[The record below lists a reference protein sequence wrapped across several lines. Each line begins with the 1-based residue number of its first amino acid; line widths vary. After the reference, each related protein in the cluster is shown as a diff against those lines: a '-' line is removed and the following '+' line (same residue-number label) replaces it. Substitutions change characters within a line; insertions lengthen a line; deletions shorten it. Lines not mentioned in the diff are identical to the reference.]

1 MSACAA
7 VHPQLP
13 AFVAGELS
21 SSARAQVRQH
31 LHQCCQCR
39 GEAGLLQRA
48 QSALGELRNEA
59 VDPRHEAMFADLHQA
74 IVASTVAAPPFRPV
88 GAADSRTA
96 GPSARVVAAAAAALL
111 LSVGFLIGAG
121 AGGESGLAT
130 PGVSF
135 RPPVV
140 AMTTAA
146 AGRDAIVVVP
156 YAGPRVELRPLGF
169 DRAAAEVQDP
179 FGRTDGAGAAGLLA
193 RRRLRTL
200 VEEGAPIPPVE
211 PERASTVGADT
222 TPR

>member
-1 MSACAA
+1 MSACDS

-21 SSARAQVRQH
+21 EVVRAQVRHH
-31 LHQCCQCR
+31 LHQCCRCR

-48 QSALGELRNEA
+48 RSALVGLRDEA
-59 VDPRHEAMFADLHQA
+59 ADPRHEAMFADLHQA
-74 IVASTVAAPPFRPV
+74 IVASTVAAQPV
-88 GAADSRTA
+88 GEVGASGARTT

-121 AGGESGLAT
+121 AGGASGLAT
-130 PGVSF
+130 PGGVSK
-135 RPPVV
+135 
-140 AMTTAA
+140 AAGATSTTAA
-146 AGRDAIVVVP
+146 PARDAIVVVP

-169 DRAAAEVQDP
+169 DRAAGEVQDP
-179 FGRTDGAGAAGLLA
+179 FVQTNGAGASGLLA

-211 PERASTVGADT
+211 PPRASTVGADSA
-222 TPR
+222 PR

>member
-7 VHPQLP
+7 VHPQLS

-74 IVASTVAAPPFRPV
+74 IVASTVAAPPVQPV

-121 AGGESGLAT
+121 AGGESGSAAPL
-130 PGVSF
+130 VSS
-135 RPPVV
+135 RPS

-146 AGRDAIVVVP
+146 TGRDAIVVVP

>member
-7 VHPQLP
+7 VHPHLP

-48 QSALGELRNEA
+48 QSALAELRNEA

-74 IVASTVAAPPFRPV
+74 IVASTVAAPPARPV
-88 GAADSRTA
+88 DAADSRTA
-96 GPSARVVAAAAAALL
+96 GPSARVVAAAAATLL
-111 LSVGFLIGAG
+111 LSVGFLVGAG
-121 AGGESGLAT
+121 AGGAGGLAT
-130 PGVSF
+130 PGGPS
-135 RPPVV
+135 RPSGA
-140 AMTTAA
+140 AMTTSST
-146 AGRDAIVVVP
+146 GCDAIVVVP

-169 DRAAAEVQDP
+169 DRAAGEVQP
-179 FGRTDGAGAAGLLA
+179 HHVGANGAGASGLLA

-211 PERASTVGADT
+211 PPRASLVGADSA
-222 TPR
+222 PR